1 MRNEFL
7 DDLLSPIRELFND
20 VKRKALMRLEYEGL
34 HKAEAIT
41 LPGSRFYQDPEGFAM
56 ERYAYYVCFKCN
68 KVHPVVLK
76 LSVQNFVIFNLL

>member
-34 HKAEAIT
+34 YKSDEIT
-41 LPGSRFYQDPEGFAM
+41 MQDSRFYKDPEGFAM
-56 ERYAYYVCFKCN
+56 ERYAYYLCFKCN
-68 KVHPVVLK
+68 KVLY
-76 LSVQNFVIFNLL
+76 LILYSYFLLPII